1 MYEGYTIV
9 GQRGQITIPKE
20 IRDKIKLKEKDKL
33 LVTLKA
39 NNLIVKK
46 VIPDK
51 KINDLMV
58 EGYKKMANTD
68 KETVS
73 DFENIDLEANDY
85 IGDY

>member
-46 VIPDK
+46 VIPNK